1 VLVFTPL
8 VEEFARRAGRR
19 IRLLT
24 APLDPVV
31 GVVAGES
38 DYPIWLNNPFISD
51 IVNARTFGDDAVR
64 SLTEERN
71 NCCQFNHVIENICV
85 SYGFPVRRI
94 RPSLYITMEEQ
105 VWAIE
110 ALKEMRRPI
119 IAVHPGGKTS
129 PLPPSVWYEEH
140 WREVIRRCGDV
151 ADFVQIGKR
160 DYDQRA
166 LGIPAPR
173 TTLRQMFSI
182 VWACDAFIGFDSGPM
197 HVAAAFD
204 RPSVILWDPE
214 RKLIAEESWQRGF
227 SPAVMLRWGYPQN
240 RNLMI
245 LGERSDEL
253 VVQVERWIRELTARL
268 AWSPYSTASS
278 KVLPL

>member
-1 VLVFTPL
+1 VIGL
-8 VEEFARRAGRR
+8 
-19 IRLLT
+19 
-24 APLDPVV
+24 
-31 GVVAGES
+31 VAGES
-38 DYPIWLNNPFISD
+38 EYPIWFNNPFISD
-51 IVNARTFGDDAVR
+51 IADARAFGADAVG
-64 SLTEERN
+64 SLSEERN

-85 SYGFPVRRI
+85 SYGLPARRT
-94 RPSLYITMEEQ
+94 RPSLYLTMEEQ
-105 VWAIE
+105 AWALDT
-110 ALKEMRRPI
+110 LKNIRRPI

-129 PLPPSVWYEEH
+129 PLPTSAWYEEH

-151 ADFVQIGKR
+151 ANFVQICKH
-160 DYDQRA
+160 DYDQRM

-204 RPSVILWDPE
+204 RPSVILWDPA
-214 RKLIAEESWQRGF
+214 RKLIAEESWQTGF
-227 SPAVMLRWGYPQN
+227 SPAVVLRWGYPHN

-253 VVQVERWIRELTARL
+253 IVQVERWIRELSLRL
-268 AWSPYSTASS
+268 
-278 KVLPL
+278 K